1 MTKMRCRVKPQ
12 SMTRRIESSSQVL
25 ASMES
30 VGPCLR
36 GKFSGGGGEAV
47 LAGTA
52 Q

>member
-1 MTKMRCRVKPQ
+1 MQSQAEVDDKKNRVV
-12 SMTRRIESSSQVL
+12 ESSPGIHGVS
-25 ASMES
+25 
-30 VGPCLR
+30 PCLR